1 MLYMNG
7 SDKTFSNILYTSIP
21 QRLNK
26 RTLPTSRH
34 LIRSKWHIS
43 HKPRRCR
50 IGPRRYRR
58 INADIIL
65 AIDIHIY
72 ACIYDGTRTYI
83 EMILF
88 REKKKITWC

>member
-50 IGPRRYRR
+50 IRPRRYRR

-72 ACIYDGTRTYI
+72 VYDGAHMYVYRNDFI
-83 EMILF
+83 Q
-88 REKKKITWC
+88 REKKITWC